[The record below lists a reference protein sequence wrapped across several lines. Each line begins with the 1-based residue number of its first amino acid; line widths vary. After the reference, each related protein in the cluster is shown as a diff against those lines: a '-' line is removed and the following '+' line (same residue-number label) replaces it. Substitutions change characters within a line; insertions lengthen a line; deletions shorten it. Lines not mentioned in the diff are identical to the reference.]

1 MMNRILRRSLPLRA
15 WAAVFAISVL
25 CLISALSSGLLA
37 WVSQTDAQA
46 INTAGSV
53 RMATYR
59 IKFQLATDFADSTPA
74 SLAFDA
80 SHDIPETDID
90 SHHPANSAENQ
101 PSQETVSLINDMESR
116 LAVLHQ
122 YQLAYANRDL
132 VINNQFEKIEAQ
144 WFNKLKPALVD
155 QNKQDFYAFSSQ
167 YIEDVDRF
175 VSKLQY
181 RNEQRQIWQQSLQV
195 ASIILTIIIMLF
207 GMHTLRRN
215 VLTPVQQL
223 IDANSRFEQG
233 KHGTRVSISGYE
245 EFNALGESFNDMAST
260 IETYQHSLKKEVDIK
275 TQHLVKANQVL
286 SLFYDFS
293 KHLTTSK
300 ISLLKLDNLITDFG
314 EIFPHLDFT
323 LCIQNDALQNKDSI
337 ALHDDKMKELCSRLN
352 CDNCSIKEDVHIQT
366 YPITHQNDEFG
377 ELKVRPKS
385 VLLMN
390 GNAASHN
397 RSNSPLSNPLSN
409 DKANILPSSR
419 IKTIDVDNLYLNA
432 ENSELIIALTNLIS
446 TALSL
451 RKQRQQEHQLIL
463 FEERSTIA
471 RELHD
476 SLAQSLS
483 YLKIQVSVLE
493 RHLANVSDKEC
504 ATTIAQYIEQIKA
517 GLSSA
522 YQQLRDLL
530 VTFRLTIDSDNFDD
544 ALHEAA
550 TEFSTKGGFDVA
562 VNNKVMTLNL
572 NANEQVNLIQIVREA
587 LSNISRHAQATNV
600 TIDLGYNDTDEYIVM
615 QIIDDG
621 IGISGTVDQ
630 SQHHGLMI
638 MEERARH
645 LGGTVKLSD
654 NQPTGTIVTTTFTPN
669 FFYDYTAP

>member
-1 MMNRILRRSLPLRA
+1 MMKRILRRSLPLRA
-15 WAAVFAISVL
+15 WAAVFTISAL
-25 CLISALSSGLLA
+25 CVISALSSGLLA

-59 IKFQLATDFADSTPA
+59 INFQLATDFVDSAT
-74 SLAFDA
+74 
-80 SHDIPETDID
+80 
-90 SHHPANSAENQ
+90 ANSTANQ
-101 PSQETVSLINDMESR
+101 PSKETDNLINDMESR
-116 LAVLHQ
+116 LAALHQ
-122 YQLAYANRDL
+122 YQMAYANRDR

-144 WFNKLKPALVD
+144 WFDQLKPALAD
-155 QNKQDFYAFSSQ
+155 QNKQDFYAFSSK

-215 VLTPVQQL
+215 VLTPLQQL
-223 IDANSRFEQG
+223 INANSRFEQG

-300 ISLLKLDNLITDFG
+300 MSLHKLDSLITDFG

-337 ALHDDKMKELCSRLN
+337 ALHDDKMKELCSKLN
-352 CDNCSIKEDVHIQT
+352 CDSCTIKENVHIHT
-366 YPITHQNDEFG
+366 YPITHQNDTFG

-390 GNAASHN
+390 SAASPK
-397 RSNSPLSNPLSN
+397 RSSSSLDSHSSTN
-409 DKANILPSSR
+409 KANILPSSR
-419 IKTIDVDNLYLNA
+419 IKTINIDNLYLNA
-432 ENSELIIALTNLIS
+432 ENSELIVALTNLIS

-493 RHLANVSDKEC
+493 RHLAGVSDKET
-504 ATTIAQYIEQIKA
+504 ASTIAQYIEQIKA

-550 TEFSTKGGFDVA
+550 TEFSTKGGFDVI

-600 TIDLGYNDTDEYIVM
+600 TIDLGYDDTDEYIIM

-621 IGISGTVDQ
+621 VGISGTVDQ

-645 LGGTVKLSD
+645 LGGTVTLSD
-654 NQPTGTIVTTTFTPN
+654 NQPTGTIVSTTFTPN
-669 FFYDYTAP
+669 FFHDYTAP